1 MRRYQTDRCGVIA
14 SFDIAEALRRAEQ
27 RGLVRERLRL
37 EHAARVAERASLLE
51 RLRALVAMPRRSAV

>member
-1 MRRYQTDRCGVIA
+1 MHRYQADRYGMIA

-27 RGLVRERLRL
+27 RGLARERLRL
-37 EHAARVAERASLLE
+37 EHAARVAERASFLA

>member
-1 MRRYQTDRCGVIA
+1 MRRYQTDRYGMIA

-27 RGLVRERLRL
+27 RGVARERLRL
-37 EHAARVAERASLLE
+37 ERAARDAERASYLA